1 MTREQRD
8 EHMRQAR
15 RAWQRLRRV
24 SVTRTAA
31 DLAARPGQSMARL
44 RRRTVAA
51 VRALAGDDAWHERPS
66 WPA

>member
-8 EHMRQAR
+8 EHVRQVR
-15 RAWQRLRRV
+15 RVWCRLRRV
-24 SVTRTAA
+24 SVRRMAA

-44 RRRTVAA
+44 RRRTAGA
-51 VRALAGDDAWHERPS
+51 VRALAGGDAWHERPS